1 MLILIEQT
9 NYCNLQCRNCSNRLH
24 QRPRGYM
31 TPKRF
36 KSIIDQLLEKDAE
49 GYKKMRIALHGVGE
63 PFLNTYLWE
72 NLDYLQEKGFTNV
85 DFSTNGNLLT
95 EENIEKLMKYTCIS
109 WLRVS
114 LNSSRKE
121 LMELI
126 NTGSDFDLVVK
137 NIRNLLDLVAYYDDP
152 FQVVI
157 QKMIT
162 RKNEDE
168 GVGDYYN
175 VLRRRNFKY
184 MEKRLHTYHHQTDDT
199 ELSFPDGDMTKCIFG
214 ATLFIHWD
222 GDMVGCC
229 ADDTKTQVFGN
240 IKDGIFSKKVQ
251 DKKNQYNKELQDRD
265 FTNLP
270 FCKKCLGL

>member
-1 MLILIEQT
+1 
-9 NYCNLQCRNCSNRLH
+9 
-24 QRPRGYM
+24 M

-36 KSIIDQLLEKDAE
+36 KSIIDQLLEKNAE

-63 PFLNTYLWE
+63 PFLSPYLWE

-85 DFSTNGNLLT
+85 DFSTNGNLLDK
-95 EENIEKLMKYTCIS
+95 EKIDILMKYTCIS

-114 LNSSRKE
+114 LNSSRRE

-126 NTGSDFDLVVK
+126 NTGSSFDLVVK
-137 NIRNLLDLVAYYDDP
+137 NIKTLLDVVAFSNNP
-152 FQVVI
+152 FQVVL

-168 GVGDYYN
+168 TKEDYYDLFN
-175 VLRRRNFKY
+175 GRTNFRY

-199 ELSFPDGDMTKCIFG
+199 ELSFPDGDMSKCIFG
-214 ATLFIHWD
+214 SMIFVQWN
-222 GDMVGCC
+222 GDLVGCC
-229 ADDTKTQVFGN
+229 ADDTNTQVYGN
-240 IKDGIFSKKVQ
+240 VKDGIFSKEVQ
-251 DKKNQYNKELQDRD
+251 EKKYQYNEELQERK
-265 FTNLP
+265 FKNIP